1 MPDFTERHHNGISE
15 NKKMAVRKKK
25 VKEMAAQSRNRI
37 MSGISSS
44 RRAAQAQDK

>member
-1 MPDFTERHHNGISE
+1 
-15 NKKMAVRKKK
+15 MAVRKKK